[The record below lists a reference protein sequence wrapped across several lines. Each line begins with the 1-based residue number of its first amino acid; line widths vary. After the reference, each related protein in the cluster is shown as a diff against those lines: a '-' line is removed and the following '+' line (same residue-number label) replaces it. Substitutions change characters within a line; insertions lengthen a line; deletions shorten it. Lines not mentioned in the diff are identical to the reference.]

1 MTHAVPA
8 PSNASDADSP
18 RLARHFR
25 QILLWPLQ
33 LIPLGPGTKAWQHHW
48 EVLTRPGCSPVWQEV
63 QDEFT
68 GDPDEFQE
76 RHYREFVTFLPHVQR
91 FLYGQGRS
99 GANAS
104 ATGYGE
110 SPMRV
115 FRRADIKHIR
125 LTFPD
130 GEVLTMEVKH
140 IDLYFFYEVDVAL
153 LAFEYW
159 ADDVPLSRVQDIGY
173 RFGRVFPARWNSED
187 VPEQCMRN
195 IEWLG
200 EDGAVLMDSDFHLR
214 QAFLSHACQHR
225 EARVGRHWDFLL
237 RPMVQHDSDRAG
249 EIRYRQLDYHHLPTL
264 TYLAF
269 DDPFELTREDFFRL
283 GMSLEPDTGSGLPHP
298 RAWIEQFERDACY
311 DHYWDPE
318 RTSHRSSMRIV
329 CTSRAMVM
337 VGSARSAQY
346 VDADTGMLGQFR
358 HQYFLLGMIAHF
370 HHAAFLMLSDRM
382 VFAVSRLDVEDA
394 ESMERFRH
402 HIRHTTETFLRFNHR
417 YWFHEVSKQLVAKD
431 LFQLWR
437 RQLNNEE
444 LFQEVREEMLD
455 MSQYLDTEA
464 SRRQNDVVL
473 RLTVVTIVGLIGT
486 IATGFLGMNL
496 IDATAQ
502 PFGIKVLYFMGVLV
516 PSIAVTVLTVVK
528 SGRLAKLIDFMA
540 TDDNFSVRERLKRF
554 GRVLR
559 IPRARMPR
567 ALPVTRDMGDA
578 EMSSET

>member
-1 MTHAVPA
+1 MTLAGETQGIAANH
-8 PSNASDADSP
+8 DATP
-18 RLARHFR
+18 IARHFR

-33 LIPLGPGTKAWQHHW
+33 LIPLSTAAKPSQHHW
-48 EVLTRPGCSPVWQEV
+48 EALARPGSTPVWREV
-63 QDEFT
+63 LDEFT
-68 GDPDEFQE
+68 GDPSEFQE

-99 GANAS
+99 STTSS
-104 ATGYGE
+104 AMGYGE

-115 FRRADIKHIR
+115 YRRSDIKHIR

-130 GEVLTMEVKH
+130 DAELLLTVQH

-153 LAFEYW
+153 LAFEYY

-173 RFGRVFPARWNSED
+173 RFGRVFPARWNSEG
-187 VPEQCMRN
+187 VPDQCMRN

-200 EDGAVLMDSDFHLR
+200 ENGAVLMDSDLDQR

-225 EARVGRHWDFLL
+225 EARVARHWDFLL
-237 RPMVQHDSDRAG
+237 RPMVQHDSERAG
-249 EIRYRQLDYHHLPTL
+249 EVRYRQLDYHHLPKL

-269 DDPFELTREDFFRL
+269 DDPFALTRDDFFRL
-283 GMSLEPDTGSGLPHP
+283 GMALEPDTGAGLPHP
-298 RAWIEQFERDACY
+298 RAWLKQFERDSCY

-318 RTSHRSSMRIV
+318 RRELRTSMRIV
-329 CTSRAMVM
+329 CSSRAMVM

-346 VDADTGMLGQFR
+346 VNADTGMLGQFR
-358 HQYFLLGMIAHF
+358 HQHFLLGMIAHF

-382 VFAVSRLDVEDA
+382 VLAVSRLDVDDP
-394 ESMERFRH
+394 ESMDRFRQ
-402 HIRHTTETFLRFNHR
+402 HIRRTTESFLRFNHR
-417 YWFHEVSKQLVAKD
+417 YWFHEVSKQLLAKD

-496 IDATAQ
+496 IDEAAQ
-502 PFGIKVLYFMGVLV
+502 PFWIKVLYFMGVLI
-516 PSIAVTVLTVVK
+516 PSIAVTLLTVVK
-528 SGRLAKLIDFMA
+528 SGRLAKWIDYMA
-540 TDDNFSVRERLKRF
+540 TDNDFSVREKLKRF
-554 GRVLR
+554 GRGLR
-559 IPRARMPR
+559 VPRG
-567 ALPVTRDMGDA
+567 LPVHPHDMSTNVEAG
-578 EMSSET
+578 ES

>member
-1 MTHAVPA
+1 MTDEV
-8 PSNASDADSP
+8 SRRIADDGST

-33 LIPLGPGTKAWQHHW
+33 LIPLTPGSRQWVHHW
-48 EVLTRPGCSPVWQEV
+48 EALTRPGCQPVWQEV

-68 GDPDEFQE
+68 GDPHAFQE

-99 GANAS
+99 SSTAA
-104 ATGYGE
+104 GYGE

-115 FRRADIKHIR
+115 FRRSDIKHIR

-130 GEVLTMEVKH
+130 GEVLTLTVQH
-140 IDLYFFYEVDVAL
+140 LDLYFFYEVDVAL
-153 LAFEYW
+153 LAFEYY
-159 ADDVPLSRVQDIGY
+159 ADDVPLWRVQDIGY
-173 RFGRVFPARWNSED
+173 RFGRVFPARWSAD
-187 VPEQCMRN
+187 GVPDQCMQN
-195 IEWLG
+195 IEWLDQNG
-200 EDGAVLMDSDFHLR
+200 TVLMDSDFDQR

-237 RPMVQHDSDRAG
+237 RPLVQHDSERAG
-249 EIRYRQLDYHHLPTL
+249 EIRYRQLDYHHLPKL

-269 DDPFELTREDFFRL
+269 DDPFSLSREDFFRL
-283 GMSLEPDTGSGLPHP
+283 GMALEPETGKGLPHP
-298 RAWIEQFERDACY
+298 RAWLEQFERDACY
-311 DHYWDPE
+311 DHYWDTE
-318 RTSHRSSMRIV
+318 RREIRSSMRIV
-329 CTSRAMVM
+329 CTSRSMVM
-337 VGSARSAQY
+337 VGSAKSSLY

-382 VFAVSRLDVEDA
+382 VLAVSRLDVDDP
-394 ESMERFRH
+394 ESMERFRL
-402 HIRHTTETFLRFNHR
+402 HIRSTTESFLRFNHR

-473 RLTVVTIVGLIGT
+473 RLTVVTMVGLIGT

-496 IDATAQ
+496 IDETAQ
-502 PFGIKVLYFMGVLV
+502 PFWVKVLYFLGVLL
-516 PSIAVTVLTVVK
+516 PSIAVTVLTVAM
-528 SGRLAKLIDFMA
+528 SGRLAKLIDYMA
-540 TDDNFSVRERLKRF
+540 ADDFSVREKVKRL

-559 IPRARMPR
+559 MPTRLPRPQRRPPR
-567 ALPVTRDMGDA
+567 TPEPDGDGTPLH
-578 EMSSET
+578 SID